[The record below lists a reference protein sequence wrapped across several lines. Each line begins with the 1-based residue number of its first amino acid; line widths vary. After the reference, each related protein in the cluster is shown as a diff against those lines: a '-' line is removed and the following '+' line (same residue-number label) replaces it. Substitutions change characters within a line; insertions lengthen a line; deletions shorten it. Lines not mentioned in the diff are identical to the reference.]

1 MAFRRVG
8 DRHAD
13 GGELIA
19 QAICS
24 LEVPGG
30 AGALP
35 LLEQDSC
42 GHRQIEMRSA
52 PVEVQP
58 EDLVPSKQKARLV
71 DSWQARAHDLSH
83 QRHRS
88 GKVEVVGERGSKA
101 SLEFISLVLAG
112 RSVSAGPPIGQPIA
126 QVREGAVRAGQS
138 FRAEVQL
145 GPVLRLQR
153 PRRPILPC

>member
-1 MAFRRVG
+1 MRDNLRFLLVTVQNFPRLAFRRVG
-8 DRHAD
+8 DGHAD

-42 GHRQIEMRSA
+42 AHRQIEMRSA
-52 PVEVQP
+52 PVAVQP

-71 DSWQARAHDLSH
+71 DSWQARAHGLSH
-83 QRHRS
+83 QRHRR
-88 GKVEVVGERGSKA
+88 GKVDGVYHRGS
-101 SLEFISLVLAG
+101 
-112 RSVSAGPPIGQPIA
+112 
-126 QVREGAVRAGQS
+126 GAT
-138 FRAEVQL
+138 L
-145 GPVLRLQR
+145 DTL
-153 PRRPILPC
+153 